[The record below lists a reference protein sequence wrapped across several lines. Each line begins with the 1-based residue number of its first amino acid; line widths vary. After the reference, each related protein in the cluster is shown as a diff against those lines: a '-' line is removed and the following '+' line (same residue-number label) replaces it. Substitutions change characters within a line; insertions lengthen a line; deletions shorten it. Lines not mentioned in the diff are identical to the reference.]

1 MSAKQFE
8 YSNQDFEVSN
18 PDKLKIACVV
28 SEWHSEITH
37 KLFKG
42 AKNILT
48 KNGIKEK
55 NISKINVPGSF
66 ELIFACKN
74 LINKNIDAVIAIGC
88 IIQGETRHF
97 EFVSNAVVNGIKD
110 LNVISD
116 IPVILCVSTDDNIS
130 QSIDRSG
137 GKYNKGEDSAIAALK
152 MITFNQ

>member
-1 MSAKQFE
+1 MIIRRKSLVTVDIL
-8 YSNQDFEVSN
+8 YWM
-18 PDKLKIACVV
+18 PDYD
-28 SEWHSEITH
+28 
-37 KLFKG
+37 
-42 AKNILT
+42 NILQEFVWQT
-48 KNGIKEK
+48 KDV
-55 NISKINVPGSF
+55 VPEIPRVHKF
-66 ELIFACKN
+66 LDYWH
-74 LINKNIDAVIAIGC
+74 KNIDAVIAIGC